1 MNIIRLILKNE
12 NLQALLL
19 IIFAYAFSVLARFYW
34 VLWAGGFEQ
43 FYFNN
48 QLMIISNDG
57 YAFAEGARDMIAGF
71 HQENDLSYYGSSLS
85 TLTYLLYKFSPF
97 QFESILLYMSTFFS
111 SLIVIPIILIAKEY
125 KVLFMGFMAAIIA
138 CIAKSYYNR
147 TMSGYY
153 DTDMLVIVLPM
164 FILYFMIRL
173 ILRKDDLMLLALPL
187 CIGIYLWWYPSSYTL
202 NVSLIGLFL
211 IYNFIFHRK
220 EKLFYMAVILSAIC
234 LSNIAWFYQSAII
247 VLLFTFFILIL
258 KEKYC
263 NFLFLG
269 ILGLLTL
276 VFLIFSGGIDPI
288 LYQLKFYIF
297 RDDASTSLTQGFVYF
312 NVNLTIQEVES
323 IDLDTF
329 MQRIS
334 NNALIFLASFLG
346 FLWLVKEHKSMILS
360 LPMLVLGFLALKGGL
375 RFTIYS
381 VPIMALGF
389 GFLSLKLLNFLK
401 SFNFKTLIQK
411 RLYQLSIFAFC
422 LVVLLISVVIFYKE
436 LLEYE
441 FLQNELG
448 INNKL
453 DYTFLSFIFEHELV
467 FSIIVLSFFMFFI
480 LEFIYRKKKELFQTC
495 FIVLM
500 LVLSLTYAFKH
511 IYEYKASSVFTQSE
525 ALLLDD
531 LWAVAKR
538 DDYVIAWWD
547 YGYGIRYYSDVKT
560 LVDGGKHLGKDNF
573 FPSFVLSK
581 DQISAA
587 NMARLSVE
595 YVEKD
600 FKEHYTDILQAM
612 MRDYNQSNVDLFLDS
627 LSDKKFKFKGE
638 KTRDIYIYMP
648 TKMALIFPT
657 IASFSNIDLESG
669 KSMGSF
675 FAPSYVQ
682 GSNKGQIYLN
692 NGIILS
698 DDFRYFILD
707 DDIYTI
713 NSFVEINSIRQNEN
727 NIVSIDKNANFY
739 LFLIKDTSL
748 QARFIIMDKNMYKS
762 AFVQM
767 FFFSNYDNDLYELV
781 MNTKDAKV
789 FKLKD

>member
-247 VLLFTFFILIL
+247 VLLFTFFIL